1 MTDWIHCNSCYN
13 LPKSGKNFSLTNCG
27 HIYCSDCL
35 YKCAGDRCIVCGSPC
50 RSIQLS
56 SEMKPDLQMY
66 FLDPLIQ
73 LKRIQQIFEFQHSQQ
88 VRLMK
93 FWRDQVEKISSFKDC
108 FQKMERKLM
117 NFKRDNATLQEE
129 NHILRKKLIQNDLR
143 KSFTDTSEGITES
156 PRQLNGTSSSETH
169 VARNFYKNTDI
180 SASRS
185 SEAYCVAGTE
195 FNDHQYSGQV
205 RKPSPSVIA
214 GRLTLR
220 TPPSG
225 GRMGHIPGSPIYH
238 GNSKTPV
245 NQRNQ
250 GSLNASQLM
259 CQQQSL
265 TGSAHSLKSGQTERN
280 QIRLPFDFKSRNL
293 IRKAKVS
300 PYSPQNSL

>member
-1 MTDWIHCNSCYN
+1 
-13 LPKSGKNFSLTNCG
+13 
-27 HIYCSDCL
+27 
-35 YKCAGDRCIVCGSPC
+35 
-50 RSIQLS
+50 
-56 SEMKPDLQMY
+56 MKPDLQMY